1 MAAPGWQTDEL
12 DEEWV
17 SPPPSPA
24 PANNSFKVNNSIRN
38 VSSPSVKDIILLSTP
53 TKTSRFLDS
62 ANSSPSTG
70 YQDGSSPQGGTF
82 LIREDQ
88 PLPETPLG
96 LKPGQR
102 PKKGMLKDFF
112 TPLALERMFE
122 PPSPPATPDLQD
134 GPDRSTTPPLPPSPS
149 TAPRVL
155 SQPTRSLPPSRLS
168 QSFVPPSESDT
179 SNVDGSTVEGSDAIV
194 ASDIPGLVAFDGR
207 KASSTFQF
215 TFQVPK
221 TPSHDN
227 ANTSRHY
234 SPPNPT
240 PNPRAAKTRDASWG
254 NTRSASHNAT
264 DGEPQAEDDRPPS
277 DPPLKL
283 FQFQYDTFTRDHLG
297 ALADSIAIRGSP
309 SASHESEDG
318 DEEPVWRST
327 KRIKLSP
334 PEDLSSRT
342 SSSRDFRNSPW
353 GKVQTREYF
362 KGSQSFAR
370 MLNGGGLVPSQ
381 ITQGPAST
389 VVADRRDSNTEYLHP
404 DALRRSIRN
413 RVSSTSSSA
422 SGSTIAAITPVD
434 PTPSEVGVKRNS
446 VNYRLQGANILA
458 QIKLDVLNQSTEL
471 SWAGSAGGKSAPS
484 TVSDESQAVEDE
496 TPDETTD
503 SILDETQSLPAI
515 TPPKLPR
522 KSPRK
527 LLRRLSAADE
537 VERELGAEVS
547 GTSMDGEK
555 SLQDQGGKRLPHLS
569 PDKIVV
575 PPTIVFTSR
584 IPDPPHLGNELRSSR
599 SGGPLPPRAAPQ
611 PVAPFPESR
620 RIPSTAPATLH
631 PNHVPASHEDMNR
644 FVSSS
649 TTSGISGTT
658 VGSFV
663 KQPGPPLVGQMRT
676 IRPEEI
682 QGVLPAQL
690 GGMVY
695 SSEQHKWVREGNT
708 VTGDGDTSDDPF
720 GDIESLVGT
729 PRSDRHQIKT
739 MEQEDEAEEEEVEQ
753 DSEEPVVDQTQ
764 EIDDVKGDDDSAIA
778 EDFDD
783 DSILGGDTESVINAP
798 EPQYDDFSTTAS
810 EGSPQKPSNAL
821 ATPKAQARTL
831 EELSES
837 IANMSL
843 KMDLSPVKP
852 ARTPRTPSSAVTRQ
866 LPIRSV
872 LKPTPS
878 QNAPL
883 ATPVVA
889 ATPRATALT
898 ASQRR
903 SVSFSDGRKSGKMRD
918 VSVHVPETETEES
931 DRSKLEE
938 DTGNL
943 LGGLTS
949 EVVAS
954 ARTKRCQ
961 DLLEGLNDSDGLNTF
976 ATREQS
982 QLKAKS
988 PLPTPQGQSTV
999 DSSGLVPRGDSASR
1013 TFSRT
1018 TKTRAGEATGE
1029 TTFLTTEASFRI
1041 THEQLVRVLT
1051 SIEPYEPYWETLK
1064 TIDMRRKGVES
1075 LNRLKELMPNLDRIY
1090 VDGNSLGWL
1099 SGLPSNLR
1107 VLSAANNLL
1116 TSSTSFAHLLNIEE
1130 LEISHNQVD
1139 SLEQFGALRHL
1150 RDLKADGNRIVR
1162 LDGIG
1167 QLDSLVRVSVKSN
1180 CIQEVDFDSFD
1191 WPRLEALDLSSNSVN
1206 TVGGLGSLPA
1216 LASLNLDHNELV
1228 AFASDSIATKMKIL
1242 RLSHNRLT
1250 KVDLAAFPNLRTL
1263 YMDNNRLGDVLNASR
1278 LTRLEN
1284 LSVRSQAGPNLPAL
1298 FMAPRSWEVYGNCRH
1313 PETSRSQME
1322 YQAVAGM
1329 LTRRVHRALSLRDVR
1344 DIKRLYISGNPLN
1357 DRELFPEPMYNLVY
1371 LEMAACRLSVLPEN
1385 MGKMVPNLRVINLN
1399 YNFLG
1404 DIAKPMAGLS
1414 RLRKISAV
1422 GSRLK
1427 GSKAIV
1433 RMLQKM
1439 PEMEQVD
1446 LRMNPF
1452 SLGWYLPII
1461 VHDLH
1466 GALQPSE
1473 RGVSV
1478 TGDSDAAAAE
1488 SNPKAAASPQ
1498 KRGRSNGSSAV
1509 TWQDMDNKFRRDLP
1523 DELYV
1528 ARLGFRGLVMRAC
1541 PKLVTLDGV
1550 EVTSAEKEKAGKL
1563 LKGLERSVNGQ
1574 GSTKAVAMGSVNPEA
1589 SAMSLVAGRAPAGGK
1604 IRS

>member
-1 MAAPGWQTDEL
+1 MSAPAWQTDEL

-24 PANNSFKVNNSIRN
+24 PANSSLKINNSIRN
-38 VSSPSVKDIILLSTP
+38 VSSLSVKDSILLSTP
-53 TKTSRFLDS
+53 NKTTSFLDS
-62 ANSSPSTG
+62 TNTSPGTPSR
-70 YQDGSSPQGGTF
+70 DGSSPQGGTF
-82 LIREDQ
+82 LIRADQ

-96 LKPGQR
+96 LKPGQK

-112 TPLALERMFE
+112 TPLALERMFD

-134 GPDRSTTPPLPPSPS
+134 GPERSTTPPLPPVPS
-149 TAPRVL
+149 TVPRVI
-155 SQPTRSLPPSRLS
+155 SQPTRTLPPSRLS

-179 SNVDGSTVEGSDAIV
+179 SNVDGSAVEGSDEIV

-227 ANTSRHY
+227 ANASLHY

-240 PNPRAAKTRDASWG
+240 PNPKAAKTRDASWG

-264 DGEPQAEDDRPPS
+264 DGEPQPEDDRPPS

-283 FQFQYDTFTRDHLG
+283 FQFKYDTFTRDHLG

-309 SASHESEDG
+309 SASHDSEDG

-334 PEDLSSRT
+334 PEDVSSRT

-370 MLNGGGLVPSQ
+370 MLSSGSRVPSQ

-404 DALRRSIRN
+404 DVPRN
-413 RVSSTSSSA
+413 PIQNLASSTSSSA
-422 SGSTIAAITPVD
+422 SASTIAAITPVD
-434 PTPSEVGVKRNS
+434 PNPSPAGAKRNS

-458 QIKLDVLNQSTEL
+458 QIKLDVLNQSAES
-471 SWAGSAGGKSAPS
+471 SWAGSAGGNSALS

-496 TPDETTD
+496 SQDDMMD

-515 TPPKLPR
+515 PPPKLPR

-537 VERELGAEVS
+537 VARELGAEVS
-547 GTSMDGEK
+547 RTSMDGEK
-555 SLQDQGGKRLPHLS
+555 SLQDQGGKSVPHLS
-569 PDKIVV
+569 LDKIVV

-584 IPDPPHLGNELRSSR
+584 IPDPPLRDNDLMSSR
-599 SGGPLPPRAAPQ
+599 SGAILPPRPAPQ
-611 PVAPFPESR
+611 SVPPLPESP
-620 RIPSTAPATLH
+620 RIPSTTPATLH

-676 IRPEEI
+676 IRPEEV

-695 SSEQHKWVREGNT
+695 SVEQHKWVREGNT
-708 VTGDGDTSDDPF
+708 APGEGDTSDDPF
-720 GDIESLVGT
+720 GDIESLAGT
-729 PRSDRHQIKT
+729 PRSDRHRVKSI
-739 MEQEDEAEEEEVEQ
+739 EEEEAEEEEEEQ
-753 DSEEPVVDQTQ
+753 DSEEPVVDQT
-764 EIDDVKGDDDSAIA
+764 EEVDDVKGDESAIA
-778 EDFDD
+778 EDYDD

-810 EGSPQKPSNAL
+810 EASPQKPSNAL

-872 LKPTPS
+872 LKPTPN
-878 QNAPL
+878 QTGPL
-883 ATPVVA
+883 ATPVIAA
-889 ATPRATALT
+889 ATPRATVLT

-903 SVSFSDGRKSGKMRD
+903 SVSFSDGRRSGKMRD
-918 VSVHVPETETEES
+918 VSIHVPETETEDS
-931 DRSKLEE
+931 DRSKVEE
-938 DTGNL
+938 HTGTL
-943 LGGLTS
+943 LGGVTS
-949 EVVAS
+949 DFVAS

-961 DLLEGLNDSDGLNTF
+961 DLLEGLNDSAGLNTF

-999 DSSGLVPRGDSASR
+999 DPSGLVPRGDSASR

-1018 TKTRAGEATGE
+1018 PKTRAGEGNGE

-1064 TIDMRRKGVES
+1064 TIDIRRKGVES

-1090 VDGNSLGWL
+1090 V
-1099 SGLPSNLR
+1099 
-1107 VLSAANNLL
+1107 L

-1167 QLDSLVRVSVKSN
+1167 QLDSLVRVSVKGN
-1180 CIQEVDFDSFD
+1180 CIQEVDFDSFH
-1191 WPRLEALDLSSNSVN
+1191 WPRLEALDLSSNDVK
-1206 TVGGLGSLPA
+1206 TVRGLGSLPA
-1216 LASLNLDHNELV
+1216 LASLNLDHNELM
-1228 AFASDSIATKMKIL
+1228 AFASDAIMTKLKIL

-1250 KVDLAAFPNLRTL
+1250 TVDLAAFPNLRTL
-1263 YMDNNRLGDVLNASR
+1263 YMDNNRLGDIANASR
-1278 LTRLEN
+1278 LSRLEN
-1284 LSVRSQAGPNLPAL
+1284 LSVRSQAGTNL
-1298 FMAPRSWEVYGNCRH
+1298 S
-1313 PETSRSQME
+1313 
-1322 YQAVAGM
+1322 
-1329 LTRRVHRALSLRDVR
+1329 LSLRDVR

-1385 MGKMVPNLRVINLN
+1385 MGKMAPNLRVINLN

-1414 RLRKISAV
+1414 RLRKISVV

-1427 GSKAIV
+1427 GSKSIV

-1461 VHDLH
+1461 VHDLR

-1473 RGVSV
+1473 RGESV
-1478 TGDSDAAAAE
+1478 TGGADAAGAAE
-1488 SNPKAAASPQ
+1488 SNHQVASPQ
-1498 KRGRSNGSSAV
+1498 KRGRNSGSAV
-1509 TWQDMDNKFRRDLP
+1509 TWQDLDNKFRRDLP

-1541 PKLVTLDGV
+1541 PKLGMLDGV
-1550 EVTSAEKEKAGKL
+1550 EVTVAEKEKAGKL
-1563 LKGLERSVNGQ
+1563 LKGLERSVNGV
-1574 GSTKAVAMGSVNPEA
+1574 GSAKAVAMASVNPEA
-1589 SAMSLVAGRAPAGGK
+1589 SAMSLVAGRAAGGK

>member
-12 DEEWV
+12 DEEWI
-17 SPPPSPA
+17 SPPPSPV

-38 VSSPSVKDIILLSTP
+38 VSSPSVKDIISLSTP
-53 TKTSRFLDS
+53 TKTSRFLGS
-62 ANSSPSTG
+62 ANSSPGTG

-112 TPLALERMFE
+112 TPLALERMFD

-134 GPDRSTTPPLPPSPS
+134 GPERSTTPPLPPVPS
-149 TAPRVL
+149 TGLRVV

-168 QSFVPPSESDT
+168 QSFIPPSESDT
-179 SNVDGSTVEGSDAIV
+179 SNVDGSAVEGSDEIV

-227 ANTSRHY
+227 ANASLHY
-234 SPPNPT
+234 SPPNPS
-240 PNPRAAKTRDASWG
+240 PNPQAAKTREASWG
-254 NTRSASHNAT
+254 TTRSASHNAT
-264 DGEPQAEDDRPPS
+264 DGEPQPEDGRPPS

-283 FQFQYDTFTRDHLG
+283 FQFKYDTFTRDHLG

-309 SASHESEDG
+309 SASHDSEDG

-370 MLNGGGLVPSQ
+370 MLNSGSRVPSQ

-389 VVADRRDSNTEYLHP
+389 VVADRRESKTEPLHP
-404 DALRRSIRN
+404 DAPRN
-413 RVSSTSSSA
+413 PIQNLSSSTSSSA
-422 SGSTIAAITPVD
+422 SASTIAAMTPVD
-434 PTPSEVGVKRNS
+434 PASSEVGVKRNS
-446 VNYRLQGANILA
+446 TNYRLQGANILA
-458 QIKLDVLNQSTEL
+458 QIKLDVLNQSSEL
-471 SWAGSAGGKSAPS
+471 SWGGSAGGKSALS

-496 TPDETTD
+496 TPDDTGD

-515 TPPKLPR
+515 PPPKLPR

-547 GTSMDGEK
+547 QTSIGEK
-555 SLQDQGGKRLPHLS
+555 SLQEHRGKSLPHLS
-569 PDKIVV
+569 PEKIVV

-584 IPDPPHLGNELRSSR
+584 IADPPHLGNDLMPSR
-599 SGGPLPPRAAPQ
+599 SDGTLPPRAAAPQ
-611 PVAPFPESR
+611 SVVPLPESR

-676 IRPEEI
+676 IRPEEV

-695 SSEQHKWVREGNT
+695 SREQHKWVREGNT

-720 GDIESLVGT
+720 GDIESLAGT
-729 PRSDRHQIKT
+729 PRSDRHQVKS
-739 MEQEDEAEEEEVEQ
+739 MEEEEEAEEEEEEVEVEQ
-753 DSEEPVVDQTQ
+753 SSEEPVVDQT
-764 EIDDVKGDDDSAIA
+764 EEVDDDKGDESAIA
-778 EDFDD
+778 EDYDD

-810 EGSPQKPSNAL
+810 ESSPQKPINAL

-872 LKPTPS
+872 LKPTPN
-878 QNAPL
+878 QTGPL

-889 ATPRATALT
+889 ATTPRVTALT

-903 SVSFSDGRKSGKMRD
+903 SVSFSDGRRSGKMRD
-918 VSVHVPETETEES
+918 VSVHIPDTETEDS
-931 DRSKLEE
+931 DRSKVEE
-938 DTGNL
+938 NTGTL
-943 LGGLTS
+943 LGGVTS
-949 EVVAS
+949 QSVVS

-961 DLLEGLNDSDGLNTF
+961 DLLEGLNDSAGLNTF

-982 QLKAKS
+982 QLKAKP

-999 DSSGLVPRGDSASR
+999 DPNALVPRGDSASR

-1018 TKTRAGEATGE
+1018 PKARAGEGAGE
-1029 TTFLTTEASFRI
+1029 TTFLTTEASFRL

-1064 TIDMRRKGVES
+1064 TIDIRRKGVES

-1090 VDGNSLGWL
+1090 V
-1099 SGLPSNLR
+1099 
-1107 VLSAANNLL
+1107 L

-1167 QLDSLVRVSVKSN
+1167 QLDSLVRVSVKGN
-1180 CIQEVDFDSFD
+1180 RIQEVDFDSFH
-1191 WPRLEALDLSSNSVN
+1191 WPRLEALDLSSNSVS
-1206 TVGGLGSLPA
+1206 TVRGLGSLPA

-1228 AFASDSIATKMKIL
+1228 AFASDAIMTKLKVL
-1242 RLSHNRLT
+1242 RLSHNRL
-1250 KVDLAAFPNLRTL
+1250 KQVDLAAFPNLRTL

-1284 LSVRSQAGPNLPAL
+1284 LSVRSQAGPNL
-1298 FMAPRSWEVYGNCRH
+1298 S
-1313 PETSRSQME
+1313 
-1322 YQAVAGM
+1322 
-1329 LTRRVHRALSLRDVR
+1329 LSLRDVR

-1385 MGKMVPNLRVINLN
+1385 MSKMVPNLRVINLN

-1414 RLRKISAV
+1414 RLRKISVV

-1427 GSKAIV
+1427 GSKSIV

-1478 TGDSDAAAAE
+1478 TGDSDAVAAE
-1488 SNPKAAASPQ
+1488 SNPKTASPQ
-1498 KRGRSNGSSAV
+1498 KRGRSNGSAV
-1509 TWQDMDNKFRRDLP
+1509 TWQDLDNKFRRDLP

-1541 PKLVTLDGV
+1541 PKLVMLDGV

-1563 LKGLERSVNGQ
+1563 LKGLERSVNGH
-1574 GSTKAVAMGSVNPEA
+1574 GSTKAVAMSSVDPEA
-1589 SAMSLVAGRAPAGGK
+1589 SAMSLVAGRAAGGK
-1604 IRS
+1604 VRS